1 VGERAATAGAVTSAT
16 VARQGPSGR
25 ERGRSVD
32 GLPAGALPFD
42 PVAEAR
48 RHWEA
53 HGWEDA
59 APGMAVVTSIMRA
72 QQIIQVRVDE
82 MLAPF
87 GLTFARF
94 ELLRLLAF
102 SRAGALPLGKAGAR
116 LQVHQTS
123 ITNAVDRLE
132 VQGFV
137 RRVPHPTD
145 GRAVLAEI
153 TAEGRKIVGRATRK
167 LNAGVFTDL
176 GLDHDELDGLFRLLE
191 TFRRA
196 AGDFD

>member
-1 VGERAATAGAVTSAT
+1 VTDRGQQRPTPAT
-16 VARQGPSGR
+16 
-25 ERGRSVD
+25 
-32 GLPAGALPFD
+32 ALPFD

-48 RHWEA
+48 RQWEA
-53 HGWEDA
+53 HGWPDV

-72 QQIIQVRVDE
+72 QQILLARVDE
-82 MLAPF
+82 VLAPF

-94 ELLRLLAF
+94 ELLRLLGF
-102 SRAGALPLGKAGAR
+102 SRKGSLPLGKAGAR

-123 ITNAVDRLE
+123 VTNAVDRLE
-132 VQGFV
+132 AHGLV

-153 TAEGRKIVGRATRK
+153 TTEGRRVVRRATAE
-167 LNAGVFTDL
+167 LNTRVFADL
-176 GLDHDELDGLFRLLE
+176 GLDDAELNRLFGLLE
-191 TFRRA
+191 RFRRA

>member
-1 VGERAATAGAVTSAT
+1 
-16 VARQGPSGR
+16 VARQNGRDSGR
-25 ERGRSVD
+25 GSAD
-32 GLPAGALPFD
+32 GGSSASLPFD
-42 PVAEAR
+42 PVTEAR

-53 HGWEDA
+53 NGWEQA
-59 APGMAVVTSIMRA
+59 APGMAVVTSVMRA
-72 QQIIQVRVDE
+72 QQILQARVDE
-82 MLAPF
+82 VLAPF

-94 ELLRLLAF
+94 ELLRLLGF
-102 SRAGALPLGKAGAR
+102 SRNGALPLGKAGAR

-123 ITNAVDRLE
+123 VTNAVDRLE
-132 VQGFV
+132 ATGLV

-153 TAEGRKIVGRATRK
+153 TPAGRRLVKRATLE
-167 LNAGVFTDL
+167 LNTRVFLDL
-176 GLDHDELDGLFRLLE
+176 GLDDDELDRLFTLLE

>member
-1 VGERAATAGAVTSAT
+1 
-16 VARQGPSGR
+16 VAREQPNGR
-25 ERGRSVD
+25 ERGR
-32 GLPAGALPFD
+32 PAPSERRVRSAGGPPVGALPFD

-48 RHWEA
+48 RQWEA

-82 MLAPF
+82 VLAPF
-87 GLTFARF
+87 GLTFARY
-94 ELLRLLAF
+94 ELLRLLGF
-102 SRAGALPLGKAGAR
+102 SREGALPLGKAGAR

-137 RRVPHPTD
+137 RRLPHPTD
-145 GRAVLAEI
+145 GRAVLAAI
-153 TAEGRKIVGRATRK
+153 TPEGREVVRRATVE
-167 LNAGVFTDL
+167 LNGRVFEDL
-176 GLDHDELDGLFRLLE
+176 GLEHDELQGLFSILE
-191 TFRRA
+191 RFRRA
-196 AGDFD
+196 AGDFA

>member
-1 VGERAATAGAVTSAT
+1 
-16 VARQGPSGR
+16 VARGRPSGR
-25 ERGRSVD
+25 GRDELVS
-32 GLPAGALPFD
+32 GQPAGALPFD

-53 HGWEDA
+53 NGWADA
-59 APGMAVVTSIMRA
+59 APGMAVVTSIMRT
-72 QQIIQVRVDE
+72 QQILQVRVDE
-82 MLAPF
+82 VLAPF

-94 ELLRLLAF
+94 ELLRLLGF
-102 SRAGALPLGKAGAR
+102 SREGALPLGKAGAR

-132 VQGFV
+132 AQGFV
-137 RRVPHPTD
+137 RRVRHPTD

-153 TAEGRKIVGRATRK
+153 TAEGRKVVRRATVE
-167 LNAGVFTDL
+167 LNASVFSDL
-176 GLDHDELDGLFRLLE
+176 GLAEGELGSLFAILE
-191 TFRRA
+191 TFRRV